1 MHDLATSS
9 VRELED
15 ARKEPPVST
24 MHHDGQGHVW
34 IGHKGGTVQ
43 VWSESSHTPVTT
55 SSKCFHADIRYRPQ
69 HLPTSSFSL
78 LHQLGHHKHVIVAAQ
93 GQCLDVVMRADPLL
107 WPGC

>member
-9 VRELED
+9 VIELED

-34 IGHKGGTVQ
+34 IGYKGGTVQ

-55 SSKCFHADIRYRPQ
+55 SLKCFHADIRYIPQ

-78 LHQLGHHKHVIVAAQ
+78 LHQLGQSQLPDIRRRCCS
-93 GQCLDVVMRADPLL
+93 GTMS
-107 WPGC
+107 GCSHAS